1 MLLAA
6 VLSAATVEMLDM
18 ASSAAPPLQ
27 MLNKF
32 NAPRWLFRTVA
43 CLILGGQVV
52 SRIVKGARSSKC
64 SSSSSPGTAEGKA
77 AGSSSS
83 GKRAT
88 PTFLEATC

>member
-1 MLLAA
+1 MI
-6 VLSAATVEMLDM
+6 EM

-52 SRIVKGARSSKC
+52 SRITKGAHSSSKSC
-64 SSSSSPGTAEGKA
+64 SSS
-77 AGSSSS
+77 
-83 GKRAT
+83 
-88 PTFLEATC
+88 